1 MTEEDKLRK
10 KINELQSELNK
21 KDNEINIYLD
31 KIDGFEEEVMR
42 YEEMFDENAPKKKM
56 KKAKEEK
63 LNIELDAKDREIR
76 ELKNR
81 MGFLRKEKIE
91 IQKKHDNFVRATN
104 SSVIS
109 VEKLR
114 EKDKPP
120 LNILLHELQD
130 KLNKQESL
138 IRRLKSKDL
147 GSEEYNEKIREKD
160 EKIELLTD
168 KITDLTEMIENSS
181 SQIETKHVDNNVTK
195 NLLEDLQKNLNKAKR
210 QNEELKKVI
219 TKYEKKDKGKKSKA
233 EPEPEPIASSQ
244 IEVSHDDNSVTKN
257 LVEDLQKKLN
267 KAKRLN
273 EELKIVIT
281 KYEKNDKGT
290 KSKAEPEPI
299 ALKEVVEELKSK
311 LSKSKVQIATLQKQI
326 RKGEAPPVSIPQGD
340 IEGKLKIQREM
351 ASFLQKQLA
360 ESKSALKTKEEE
372 ITTIKNEAIRIK
384 RKYETLD
391 NQLKIKDQKSNEIEA
406 ELDSLRIQIQTT
418 ANTTQTTQTINPSI
432 NLRFKELESL
442 VDDLSK
448 LNIQQRLEIS
458 QLRKSK

>member
-1 MTEEDKLRK
+1 MTEEDNLRK
-10 KINELQSELNK
+10 KINALQSELSK
-21 KDNEINIYLD
+21 KDNEINLYLD
-31 KIDGFEEEVMR
+31 KIEGFEEEVLK

-63 LNIELDAKDREIR
+63 LNIELDVKDREIR

-81 MGFLRKEKIE
+81 MGFMRKEKME
-91 IQKKHDNFVRATN
+91 LQKKHDNLVRRTTQ

-109 VEKLR
+109 VEELR

-147 GSEEYNEKIREKD
+147 GSDEYNEKIREKD

-168 KITDLTEMIENSS
+168 KITDLTEKIENSS
-181 SQIETKHVDNNVTK
+181 SQMETNHVDNNVTK
-195 NLLEDLQKNLNKAKR
+195 NLLEDLQKKLNKAKR
-210 QNEELKKVI
+210 KNQELKKVI
-219 TKYEKKDKGKKSKA
+219 TKYEKKDKGKKGKA
-233 EPEPEPIASSQ
+233 EP
-244 IEVSHDDNSVTKN
+244 
-257 LVEDLQKKLN
+257 
-267 KAKRLN
+267 
-273 EELKIVIT
+273 
-281 KYEKNDKGT
+281 
-290 KSKAEPEPI
+290 EPEPI
-299 ALKEVVEELKSK
+299 ALKEVVEELKSE
-311 LSKSKVQIATLQKQI
+311 LSKSKVKVATLQEQI
-326 RKGEAPPVSIPQGD
+326 KEGQNQKAPPASIPQGD

-360 ESKSALKTKEEE
+360 ESKNALQTKEEE

-384 RKYETLD
+384 RKYEDLD
-391 NQLKIKDQKSNEIEA
+391 NKLKLKDQKSNEIEA
-406 ELDSLRIQIQTT
+406 ELDRLRFQIQT
-418 ANTTQTTQTINPSI
+418 QPKTTQTINPGI

-448 LNIQQRLEIS
+448 QNIQQRLEIS
-458 QLRKSK
+458 QLRKK

>member
-1 MTEEDKLRK
+1 MTEEDNLRK

-21 KDNEINIYLD
+21 KDNEINLYLD

-42 YEEMFDENAPKKKM
+42 YEEMFDEKAPKKKM

-81 MGFLRKEKIE
+81 MGFLRKDKMEL
-91 IQKKHDNFVRATN
+91 QKKHDNLVRRTTN
-104 SSVIS
+104 TSVIS
-109 VEKLR
+109 VEELR
-114 EKDKPP
+114 KKDKPP
-120 LNILLHELQD
+120 LNLLLHELQD

-147 GSEEYNEKIREKD
+147 GSDEYNEKIREKD

-168 KITDLTEMIENSS
+168 KITDLTEKLENSS
-181 SQIETKHVDNNVTK
+181 SQIETNHDDNNLTK

-210 QNEELKKVI
+210 QNKELKKDI
-219 TKYEKKDKGKKSKA
+219 IKYEKKDKSKKGKA
-233 EPEPEPIASSQ
+233 EP
-244 IEVSHDDNSVTKN
+244 
-257 LVEDLQKKLN
+257 
-267 KAKRLN
+267 
-273 EELKIVIT
+273 
-281 KYEKNDKGT
+281 
-290 KSKAEPEPI
+290 EPEPI

-311 LSKSKVQIATLQKQI
+311 LSKSKVQIATLLEQI
-326 RKGEAPPVSIPQGD
+326 NQGKDQETPSVGISQGD

-360 ESKSALKTKEEE
+360 ESKNALKTKEEE

-384 RKYETLD
+384 RKYEDLD
-391 NQLKIKDQKSNEIEA
+391 NQLKLKDQKSNEIEA
-406 ELDSLRIQIQTT
+406 ELDGLRIQIQTK
-418 ANTTQTTQTINPSI
+418 AKTTQPINPDV

-448 LNIQQRLEIS
+448 QNIEQRLEIS

>member
-1 MTEEDKLRK
+1 MTEDDKLREK
-10 KINELQSELNK
+10 LNDLQSELSK

-42 YEEMFDENAPKKKM
+42 YEEMFDESAPKKKM

-81 MGFLRKEKIE
+81 MGFLRKEKMQL
-91 IQKKHDNFVRATN
+91 QKKYDNFVRTID

-109 VEKLR
+109 VEEIR

-130 KLNKQESL
+130 KLNKQGSL
-138 IRRLKSKDL
+138 IRRLKNKDL
-147 GSEEYNEKIREKD
+147 GSEEYNEKLREKD
-160 EKIELLTD
+160 EKIELLND
-168 KITDLTEMIENSS
+168 KIADLTEKSENSS
-181 SQIETKHVDNNVTK
+181 SQIETKHVDNNVTQ

-210 QNEELKKVI
+210 QNKELKKVI

-233 EPEPEPIASSQ
+233 EPEP
-244 IEVSHDDNSVTKN
+244 
-257 LVEDLQKKLN
+257 
-267 KAKRLN
+267 
-273 EELKIVIT
+273 
-281 KYEKNDKGT
+281 
-290 KSKAEPEPI
+290 I

-311 LSKSKVQIATLQKQI
+311 LNKSKIQIATLQEQI
-326 RKGEAPPVSIPQGD
+326 NEGHNQEDPPVSISQGD
-340 IEGKLKIQREM
+340 VEGKLKIQREM

-360 ESKSALKTKEEE
+360 ESKNALKTKEEE
-372 ITTIKNEAIRIK
+372 ISTIKNEAIRIK
-384 RKYETLD
+384 RKYEDLD
-391 NQLKIKDQKSNEIEA
+391 NQLKLKDQKSNEIEA
-406 ELDSLRIQIQTT
+406 ELDGLRIQIQTQ
-418 ANTTQTTQTINPSI
+418 ANTTQTINPDV

-448 LNIQQRLEIS
+448 QNIEQRLEIS

>member
-1 MTEEDKLRK
+1 MKEEDKLRK
-10 KINELQSELNK
+10 KINDLQSELNK
-21 KDNEINIYLD
+21 KDNEINLYLD

-42 YEEMFDENAPKKKM
+42 YEVMFDEKAPKKKM

-63 LNIELDAKDREIR
+63 LHIELDAKDREIR

-81 MGFLRKEKIE
+81 MGFLRKEKID

-109 VEKLR
+109 VEELR

-130 KLNKQESL
+130 KINKQESL

-147 GSEEYNEKIREKD
+147 GSDDYNEKLREKE

-168 KITDLTEMIENSS
+168 KITDLTEKIENSS
-181 SQIETKHVDNNVTK
+181 SQIETNHVDNNHTK

-210 QNEELKKVI
+210 QNEELRKVI
-219 TKYEKKDKGKKSKA
+219 TKYEKKDKGKK
-233 EPEPEPIASSQ
+233 
-244 IEVSHDDNSVTKN
+244 
-257 LVEDLQKKLN
+257 
-267 KAKRLN
+267 
-273 EELKIVIT
+273 
-281 KYEKNDKGT
+281 G
-290 KSKAEPEPI
+290 KAEPEPI

-311 LSKSKVQIATLQKQI
+311 LSKSKIQIATLQEQI
-326 RKGEAPPVSIPQGD
+326 KEGQNQETPSVSIPQGD
-340 IEGKLKIQREM
+340 VEGKLKIQREM
-351 ASFLQKQLA
+351 ASFLQQQLA
-360 ESKSALKTKEEE
+360 DSKNALKTKEEE

-384 RKYETLD
+384 RKYEDLD
-391 NQLKIKDQKSNEIEA
+391 NQLKLKDQKSNEIEA
-406 ELDSLRIQIQTT
+406 ELDSLRIQIQTQ
-418 ANTTQTTQTINPSI
+418 ANTTQTINPDV

-448 LNIQQRLEIS
+448 QNIEQRLEIS

>member
-1 MTEEDKLRK
+1 MTEEDNLRK

-21 KDNEINIYLD
+21 KDNEINLYLD

-42 YEEMFDENAPKKKM
+42 YEEMFDEKAPKKKM

-81 MGFLRKEKIE
+81 MGFLRKDKMEL
-91 IQKKHDNFVRATN
+91 QKNHDNLVRRTTN
-104 SSVIS
+104 TSVIS
-109 VEKLR
+109 VEELR
-114 EKDKPP
+114 KKDKPP
-120 LNILLHELQD
+120 LNLLLHELQD

-147 GSEEYNEKIREKD
+147 GSDEYNEKIREKD

-168 KITDLTEMIENSS
+168 KITDLTEKLENSS
-181 SQIETKHVDNNVTK
+181 SQIETNHVDNNITQ

-219 TKYEKKDKGKKSKA
+219 TKYEKKDKGKKGRA
-233 EPEPEPIASSQ
+233 
-244 IEVSHDDNSVTKN
+244 
-257 LVEDLQKKLN
+257 
-267 KAKRLN
+267 
-273 EELKIVIT
+273 
-281 KYEKNDKGT
+281 
-290 KSKAEPEPI
+290 EPI

-311 LSKSKVQIATLQKQI
+311 LSKSKVQITTLQEQI
-326 RKGEAPPVSIPQGD
+326 KEGEAPPVSIPQGD

-360 ESKSALKTKEEE
+360 ESKNALKTKEEE

-384 RKYETLD
+384 RKYEDLD
-391 NQLKIKDQKSNEIEA
+391 NQIKRKDQKSNEIEA
-406 ELDSLRIQIQTT
+406 ELDGLRIQIQTQ
-418 ANTTQTTQTINPSI
+418 ANTTQTINPDV

-448 LNIQQRLEIS
+448 QNIQQRLEIS

>member
-1 MTEEDKLRK
+1 MTEDDKLREK
-10 KINELQSELNK
+10 LNDLQSELSK

-42 YEEMFDENAPKKKM
+42 YEEMFDESAPKKKM

-81 MGFLRKEKIE
+81 MGFLRKEKMQL
-91 IQKKHDNFVRATN
+91 QKKYDNFVRTID

-109 VEKLR
+109 VEEIR

-130 KLNKQESL
+130 KLNKQGSL
-138 IRRLKSKDL
+138 IRRLKNKDL
-147 GSEEYNEKIREKD
+147 GSEEYNEKLREKD
-160 EKIELLTD
+160 EKIELLND
-168 KITDLTEMIENSS
+168 KIADLTEKSENSS
-181 SQIETKHVDNNVTK
+181 SQIETKHVDNNVTQ

-210 QNEELKKVI
+210 QNKELKKVI

-233 EPEPEPIASSQ
+233 EPEP
-244 IEVSHDDNSVTKN
+244 
-257 LVEDLQKKLN
+257 
-267 KAKRLN
+267 
-273 EELKIVIT
+273 
-281 KYEKNDKGT
+281 
-290 KSKAEPEPI
+290 I

-311 LSKSKVQIATLQKQI
+311 LNKSKIQIATLQEQI
-326 RKGEAPPVSIPQGD
+326 NEGPNQEDPPVSISQGD
-340 IEGKLKIQREM
+340 VEGKLKIQREM

-360 ESKSALKTKEEE
+360 ESKNALKTKEEE
-372 ITTIKNEAIRIK
+372 ISTIKNEAIRIK
-384 RKYETLD
+384 KKYEDLD
-391 NQLKIKDQKSNEIEA
+391 NQLKLKDQKSNEIEA
-406 ELDSLRIQIQTT
+406 ELDGLRIQIQTQ
-418 ANTTQTTQTINPSI
+418 ANTTQTINPDV

-448 LNIQQRLEIS
+448 QNIEQRLEIS

>member
-1 MTEEDKLRK
+1 MTEDDKLREK
-10 KINELQSELNK
+10 LNDLQSELSK

-42 YEEMFDENAPKKKM
+42 YEEMFDESAPKKKM

-81 MGFLRKEKIE
+81 MGFLRKEKMQL
-91 IQKKHDNFVRATN
+91 QKKYDNFVRTID

-109 VEKLR
+109 VEEIR

-130 KLNKQESL
+130 KLNKQGSL
-138 IRRLKSKDL
+138 IRRLKNKDL
-147 GSEEYNEKIREKD
+147 GSEEYNEKLREKD
-160 EKIELLTD
+160 EKIELLND
-168 KITDLTEMIENSS
+168 KIADLTEKSENSS
-181 SQIETKHVDNNVTK
+181 SQIETKHVDNNVTQ

-210 QNEELKKVI
+210 QNKELKKVI

-233 EPEPEPIASSQ
+233 EPEP
-244 IEVSHDDNSVTKN
+244 
-257 LVEDLQKKLN
+257 
-267 KAKRLN
+267 
-273 EELKIVIT
+273 
-281 KYEKNDKGT
+281 
-290 KSKAEPEPI
+290 I

-311 LSKSKVQIATLQKQI
+311 LNKSKIQIATLQEQI
-326 RKGEAPPVSIPQGD
+326 NEGHNQEDPPVSISQGD
-340 IEGKLKIQREM
+340 VEGKLKIQREM

-360 ESKSALKTKEEE
+360 ESKNALKTKEEE
-372 ITTIKNEAIRIK
+372 ISTIKNEAIRIK
-384 RKYETLD
+384 KKYEDLD
-391 NQLKIKDQKSNEIEA
+391 NQLKLKDQKSNEIEA
-406 ELDSLRIQIQTT
+406 ELDGLRIQIQTQ
-418 ANTTQTTQTINPSI
+418 ANTTQTINPDV

-448 LNIQQRLEIS
+448 QNIEQRLEIS

>member
-1 MTEEDKLRK
+1 MKEEDKLRK
-10 KINELQSELNK
+10 KINDLQSELNK
-21 KDNEINIYLD
+21 KDNEINLYLD

-42 YEEMFDENAPKKKM
+42 YEVMFDEKAPKKKM

-63 LNIELDAKDREIR
+63 LHIELDAKDREIR

-81 MGFLRKEKIE
+81 MGFLRKEKID

-109 VEKLR
+109 VEELR

-130 KLNKQESL
+130 KINKQESL

-147 GSEEYNEKIREKD
+147 GSDDYNEKLREKE

-168 KITDLTEMIENSS
+168 KITDLTEKIENSS
-181 SQIETKHVDNNVTK
+181 SQIETNHVDNNYTK

-210 QNEELKKVI
+210 QNEELRKVI
-219 TKYEKKDKGKKSKA
+219 TKYEKKDKGKK
-233 EPEPEPIASSQ
+233 
-244 IEVSHDDNSVTKN
+244 
-257 LVEDLQKKLN
+257 
-267 KAKRLN
+267 
-273 EELKIVIT
+273 
-281 KYEKNDKGT
+281 G
-290 KSKAEPEPI
+290 KAEPEPI

-311 LSKSKVQIATLQKQI
+311 LSKSKIQIATLQEQI
-326 RKGEAPPVSIPQGD
+326 KEGQNQETPSVSIPQGD
-340 IEGKLKIQREM
+340 VEGKLKIQREM
-351 ASFLQKQLA
+351 ASFLQQQLA
-360 ESKSALKTKEEE
+360 DSKNALKTKEEE

-384 RKYETLD
+384 RKYEDLD
-391 NQLKIKDQKSNEIEA
+391 NQLKLKDQKSNEIEA
-406 ELDSLRIQIQTT
+406 ELDSLRIQIQTQ
-418 ANTTQTTQTINPSI
+418 ANTTQTINPDV

-448 LNIQQRLEIS
+448 QNIEQRLEIS

>member
-1 MTEEDKLRK
+1 MRK
-10 KINELQSELNK
+10 KVNDLQAELSK
-21 KDNEINIYLD
+21 KDNEINLYLD

-42 YEEMFDENAPKKKM
+42 YEEMFDEKAPKKKM

-76 ELKNR
+76 ELKTR

-91 IQKKHDNFVRATN
+91 IQKTHDNFVRTIN
-104 SSVIS
+104 PSIIS
-109 VEKLR
+109 VEEIR

-147 GSEEYNEKIREKD
+147 GSDEYNEKIKEKD

-168 KITDLTEMIENSS
+168 KITDLTEKIENSS
-181 SQIETKHVDNNVTK
+181 SQIETNHVDNNNTK

-219 TKYEKKDKGKKSKA
+219 TKYEKKDKGKK
-233 EPEPEPIASSQ
+233 
-244 IEVSHDDNSVTKN
+244 
-257 LVEDLQKKLN
+257 
-267 KAKRLN
+267 
-273 EELKIVIT
+273 
-281 KYEKNDKGT
+281 G
-290 KSKAEPEPI
+290 KAEPEPI

-311 LSKSKVQIATLQKQI
+311 LSKSKVKIATLQEQI
-326 RKGEAPPVSIPQGD
+326 NEGQNQETPSVGISQGD

-360 ESKSALKTKEEE
+360 ESKNALKTKEEE

-384 RKYETLD
+384 RKYEELD
-391 NQLKIKDQKSNEIEA
+391 NQLKLKDQKSNEIEA
-406 ELDSLRIQIQTT
+406 ELDGLRIQIQTK
-418 ANTTQTTQTINPSI
+418 AKTTQTINPDV

-448 LNIQQRLEIS
+448 QNIEQRLEIS

>member
-1 MTEEDKLRK
+1 MTEEDKLREK
-10 KINELQSELNK
+10 LNDLQSELSK

-42 YEEMFDENAPKKKM
+42 YEEMFDESAPKKKM

-81 MGFLRKEKIE
+81 MGFLRKEKMQL
-91 IQKKHDNFVRATN
+91 QKKYDNFVRTID

-109 VEKLR
+109 VEEIR

-130 KLNKQESL
+130 KLNKQGSL

-147 GSEEYNEKIREKD
+147 GSEKYNEKLREKD
-160 EKIELLTD
+160 EKIELLND
-168 KITDLTEMIENSS
+168 KIADLTEKSENSS
-181 SQIETKHVDNNVTK
+181 SQIETKHVDNNVTQ

-210 QNEELKKVI
+210 QNKELKKVI

-233 EPEPEPIASSQ
+233 EPEP
-244 IEVSHDDNSVTKN
+244 
-257 LVEDLQKKLN
+257 
-267 KAKRLN
+267 
-273 EELKIVIT
+273 
-281 KYEKNDKGT
+281 
-290 KSKAEPEPI
+290 I

-311 LSKSKVQIATLQKQI
+311 LNKSKIQIATLQEQI
-326 RKGEAPPVSIPQGD
+326 NEGHNQEDPPVSISQGD
-340 IEGKLKIQREM
+340 VEGKLKIQREM

-360 ESKSALKTKEEE
+360 ESKNALKTKEEE
-372 ITTIKNEAIRIK
+372 ISTIKNEAIRIK
-384 RKYETLD
+384 KKYEDLD
-391 NQLKIKDQKSNEIEA
+391 NQLKLKDQKSNEIEA
-406 ELDSLRIQIQTT
+406 ELDGLRIQIQTQ
-418 ANTTQTTQTINPSI
+418 ANTTQTINPDV

-448 LNIQQRLEIS
+448 QNIEQRLEIS

>member
-1 MTEEDKLRK
+1 MTEEDNLRK

-21 KDNEINIYLD
+21 KDNEINLYLD

-81 MGFLRKEKIE
+81 MGFLRKEKVQL
-91 IQKKHDNFVRATN
+91 QKKYDNFVRTTN

-109 VEKLR
+109 VEDIR
-114 EKDKPP
+114 EKDKLP
-120 LNILLHELQD
+120 LNNLLHELQD
-130 KLNKQESL
+130 KLNKQEYL

-147 GSEEYNEKIREKD
+147 GSDEYNLKIREKD

-168 KITDLTEMIENSS
+168 KITDLTEKIENGSF
-181 SQIETKHVDNNVTK
+181 QKETNHVDNHNTQ

-210 QNEELKKVI
+210 QNAELKKII
-219 TKYEKKDKGKKSKA
+219 TKYEKKDKGKK
-233 EPEPEPIASSQ
+233 
-244 IEVSHDDNSVTKN
+244 
-257 LVEDLQKKLN
+257 
-267 KAKRLN
+267 
-273 EELKIVIT
+273 
-281 KYEKNDKGT
+281 G
-290 KSKAEPEPI
+290 KAEPEPI

-311 LSKSKVQIATLQKQI
+311 LSKSKVQIATLQEQI
-326 RKGEAPPVSIPQGD
+326 KEGKNQETPPVSIPQGD

-360 ESKSALKTKEEE
+360 ESKNALKTKEEE

-384 RKYETLD
+384 RKYEDLD
-391 NQLKIKDQKSNEIEA
+391 NQLKLKDQKSNEIEA
-406 ELDSLRIQIQTT
+406 ELDGLRIQIQTQT
-418 ANTTQTTQTINPSI
+418 NTTQTINPDV

-442 VDDLSK
+442 VDDLNK
-448 LNIQQRLEIS
+448 QNIEQQLEIS